1 MALIPR
7 RTIRIS
13 MAYKI
18 AVIVAFAIAG
28 CCFFWDIY
36 THNSLEETQERLK
49 KEQEN
54 VRILLDYIHEAGCLD
69 ERK

>member
-1 MALIPR
+1 
-7 RTIRIS
+7 

-18 AVIVAFAIAG
+18 AVIIAFALGFA
-28 CCFFWDIY
+28 CFYWDIY
-36 THNSLEETQERLK
+36 THNLLEETQEKLK

-54 VRILLDYIHEAGCLD
+54 VRILLDYMHEAGCLN